1 MGAGRPMTSAQMKD
15 SLEARARLLVK
26 GAPRSII
33 VPPLRHPLDEA
44 GDENRNPHTGPEK
57 NLGRD
62 LFAPSVSTPV
72 FSGRP
77 QLLRARVWRSPSI
90 TARARPRR
98 LAGTLSLPLLT
109 RRLLSS
115 LPLEQGEPGLLAQPD
130 DERRHDPSRAP
141 IPRRAHLRFSQSAAV
156 R

>member
-1 MGAGRPMTSAQMKD
+1 MGAGRPMTSSQMKD

-26 GAPRSII
+26 GASRSII

-77 QLLRARVWRSPSI
+77 QLYPVMFLGPMDFRGEVPRKSARGV
-90 TARARPRR
+90 
-98 LAGTLSLPLLT
+98 
-109 RRLLSS
+109 
-115 LPLEQGEPGLLAQPD
+115 
-130 DERRHDPSRAP
+130 
-141 IPRRAHLRFSQSAAV
+141 
-156 R
+156 